1 MVVVLVFWFWSPLIK
16 YNIMCLQE
24 MVCRSVD
31 HFVPAALACIAEEC
45 ADEGLC
51 TQFALDFVRQVDEYT
66 RAKDSEAGDIW
77 LVATPC
83 LCRCH
88 VLKCMCGGKV
98 VDEGGVLE
106 GIVPVAFRE
115 IGINKHGVHFV
126 KEGVV
131 YALCYTI
138 LLWGV
143 GHCYLMFDPFLLKV
157 LLGVGAGVFTSPISS
172 KCRHLGASLKFSSC
186 NKAF

>member
-31 HFVPAALACIAEEC
+31 HFVPA
-45 ADEGLC
+45 
-51 TQFALDFVRQVDEYT
+51 
-66 RAKDSEAGDIW
+66 
-77 LVATPC
+77 
-83 LCRCH
+83 
-88 VLKCMCGGKV
+88 
-98 VDEGGVLE
+98 
-106 GIVPVAFRE
+106 AFRE

-172 KCRHLGASLKFSSC
+172 KCRHLGAS
-186 NKAF
+186 